1 VRALSW
7 TGIALVLGSTFLAAL
22 PASLSLFTLGLAAWA
37 LVPWILLRVL
47 ASRLSDPW
55 VLSTAAL
62 ALLLG
67 EAYARATVFLFP
79 RGSTAALLLLF
90 SPLYLGAVVL
100 PAGLGLGWLLGTV
113 WRHTRARGRVA
124 LVSASVALV
133 GLAAVATLRPG
144 LLPAWAARM
153 VSPRERIGPPRV
165 LVGEAFFQKVRISTR
180 QGCYQVGEFD
190 GAPGDEIASIAAGG
204 SVLLDPAGVEKASLP
219 LAAPARQRWSWFSRL
234 VRDGAELVI
243 VQTGGGYSEVEV
255 LALDGRSRWRF
266 RPDPDLPPVAL
277 LARDLDGDG
286 RLEFYAASKTSL
298 YRLDGEGRVVWE
310 RGGPDLVNALDA
322 RGADASGA
330 GRLLTVTQ
338 PGQLRIWDAEGRV
351 VAHLRLPGD
360 EYRYKLLDW
369 PRPGSIIGGSRA
381 VQVFDPTGHL
391 LFERA
396 LRDFRLADAVAVPD
410 GAGGPFLAVLGAAP
424 RGVGRWRLLVF
435 SAAGETVY
443 DEVLGRG
450 VTLLTALD
458 GAGRRSLL
466 VAGDGLWA
474 YRR

>member
-1 VRALSW
+1 M
-7 TGIALVLGSTFLAAL
+7 GIALVLGTTALAAL
-22 PASLSLFTLGLAAWA
+22 PSSLSLFTLGLAAWA

-47 ASRLSDPW
+47 VVRLSDPW

-62 ALLLG
+62 GLLLG

-100 PAGLGLGWLLGTV
+100 PAGLALGWLLGTI

-133 GLAAVATLRPG
+133 ALAAVAALRPG
-144 LLPAWAARM
+144 LLPAWAART

-165 LVGEAFFQKVRISTR
+165 LVGDAFFQKIRISTR
-180 QGCYQVGEFD
+180 QGWYQVGEFD
-190 GAPGDEIASIAAGG
+190 GAPGEEILSIAAGG
-204 SVLLDPAGVEKASLP
+204 SVLLDPATGIEKASLP
-219 LAAPARQRWSWFSRL
+219 FAASALQRWNWFSRL
-234 VRDGAELVI
+234 LRDGAELVI

-266 RPDPDLPPVAL
+266 RPDPDLTPVAL

-286 RLEFYAASKTSL
+286 RLEFYAASRSSV
-298 YRLDGEGRVVWE
+298 YRLDGEGKVVWE
-310 RGGPDLVNALDA
+310 REDKNLVNALDA

-330 GRLLTVTQ
+330 GRLLTVTL
-338 PGQLRIWDAEGRV
+338 PGQLRLWDVEGRV
-351 VAHLRLPGD
+351 VAHLTLPGD
-360 EYRYKLLDW
+360 EYRYKLVDW
-369 PRPGSIIGGSRA
+369 PRPGSIVGGSRA
-381 VQVFDPTGHL
+381 VKVFDPTGHL

-396 LRDFRLADAVAVPD
+396 LGDFRLADAVAVPD
-410 GAGGPFLAVLGAAP
+410 GEGGPFLAVLGAAP
-424 RGVGRWRLLVF
+424 RDVGLWRLLVF

-443 DEVLGRG
+443 DEVLARG
-450 VTLLTALD
+450 ITLLTALD